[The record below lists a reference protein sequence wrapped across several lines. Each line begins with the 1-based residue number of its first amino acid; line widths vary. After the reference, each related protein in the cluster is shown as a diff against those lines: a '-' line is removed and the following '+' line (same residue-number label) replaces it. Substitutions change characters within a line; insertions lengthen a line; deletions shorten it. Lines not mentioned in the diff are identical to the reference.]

1 MSTFKIVIDTILL
14 IYVVYL
20 AIVFHIAVYNDN
32 KKLRHILKEVL
43 EQNEL
48 LITQNNLLK
57 DMKFKKAGKKYE

>member
-1 MSTFKIVIDTILL
+1 MSTFKIVIDIILL

-32 KKLRHILKEVL
+32 KKLRNILKEVL